1 MRNCNL
7 LRLFALSG
15 FLLLAALPHHA
26 VAQWP
31 TLDISSIKEGISTN
45 IELVKQSKVVTD
57 AMATAGKINAGIGD
71 AKASVSKFAG
81 DNLAK
86 AQEKMK
92 KLQEEKERIEKK
104 KEQYEKIKKDI
115 QEKKEAIEDYKR
127 QAEALKA
134 DAQGYIDD
142 AKEMK
147 DAAKD
152 AVSMA
157 KDKVSSVK
165 DDISSA
171 SSSVGISSENA
182 DLNTTSAVAEAEPQM
197 TVSGRTAFGS
207 VQSGTEYR
215 VAAPTSDAKNYGEA
229 ISETSAVAGISEIA
243 EDDTAE
249 ADVQA
254 LAEEQL
260 RLKEEQEALDKEKA
274 ELEVDAMFAKTPEE
288 KAAVEEKMKA
298 LDAKYEDLNGRM
310 SENAAQLAAAQEQ
323 TAAEAAVETPA
334 ENKAVP
340 AGRRPFGMPEKAAA
354 VTDENNDDKQPV
366 DEREK
371 DEDKEPQ
378 PFHRA
383 KILDGETSTKMEIPE
398 PHTPKILE
406 GETSTKMDVP
416 ESHRAKILDT
426 YEAPVDHTP
435 KILEQSRQQ
444 SGNSSG
450 GFRKR
455 AVQKSSALQNGR
467 HYASRSFS
475 ETMVFADLT
484 GDSVPDGTVNGV
496 FILSDRLAQECEIN
510 VADLEDE
517 KVMDECI
524 KKLVKAKS
532 DNDAAIAQEAAAVY
546 KTIMQETVNA
556 LIAES
561 MAQKN
566 EAANYETKVLEEM
579 EKKIAQTK
587 NSRDD
592 TGGLSLTNMETQ
604 YLLNRILTI
613 YAGEMSLNAL
623 KEISSFDK
631 SYYQDGDDEE
641 TGEEK

>member
-7 LRLFALSG
+7 LRLLTLSG
-15 FLLLAALPHHA
+15 FLSLAVLPRHA
-26 VAQWP
+26 AAQWP
-31 TLDISSIKEGISTN
+31 TLDISSVKEGISTN

-104 KEQYEKIKKDI
+104 KEEYEKIKKEI
-115 QEKKEAIEDYKR
+115 EEKKEAMEDYKR

-134 DAQGYIDD
+134 DAEGYIAD

-147 DAAKD
+147 DAASD
-152 AVSMA
+152 VVST
-157 KDKVSSVK
+157 VK
-165 DDISSA
+165 DDVSSA
-171 SSSVGISSENA
+171 SSSAGISSGNA
-182 DLNTTSAVAEAEPQM
+182 DLNTTSAVAEAEPQ
-197 TVSGRTAFGS
+197 TAVSGRTAFGS
-207 VQSGTEYR
+207 AQSESGYQ

-229 ISETSAVAGISEIA
+229 VSETSAVAGISEVA

-260 RLKEEQEALDKEKA
+260 KLKEEQEALDKEKA

-354 VTDENNDDKQPV
+354 VTNENNDDKQPV
-366 DEREK
+366 DEKEK

-398 PHTPKILE
+398 
-406 GETSTKMDVP
+406 
-416 ESHRAKILDT
+416 SHRAKILDT
-426 YEAPVDHTP
+426 YDAPVDHTP

-455 AVQKSSALQNGR
+455 AVQRSSALQNGR

-475 ETMVFADLT
+475 ETMVFADLA
-484 GDSVPDGTVNGV
+484 GGSVPDGTVNGV

-532 DNDAAIAQEAAAVY
+532 DNDASIAQEATAVY
-546 KTIMQETVNA
+546 KTIMQETVNG

-613 YAGEMSLNAL
+613 YAGQLTLDTLN
-623 KEISSFDK
+623 EVSGFDK

>member
-7 LRLFALSG
+7 LRLLTLSG
-15 FLLLAALPHHA
+15 FLSLAVLPRHA
-26 VAQWP
+26 AAQWP
-31 TLDISSIKEGISTN
+31 TLDISSVKEGISTN

-104 KEQYEKIKKDI
+104 KEEYEKIKKEI
-115 QEKKEAIEDYKR
+115 EEKKEAMEDYKR

-134 DAQGYIDD
+134 DAEGYVAD

-147 DAAKD
+147 DAAAD
-152 AVSMA
+152 VVST
-157 KDKVSSVK
+157 VK
-165 DDISSA
+165 DDVSSA
-171 SSSVGISSENA
+171 SSSAGVSSGNA
-182 DLNTTSAVAEAEPQM
+182 DLNTTSAVAEAEPQ
-197 TVSGRTAFGS
+197 TAVSGRTAFGS
-207 VQSGTEYR
+207 VQSESEYQ

-229 ISETSAVAGISEIA
+229 VSETSAVAGISEIA

-310 SENAAQLAAAQEQ
+310 SENAAQLTAAQEQ
-323 TAAEAAVETPA
+323 TVAEAAVETPG

-354 VTDENNDDKQPV
+354 VTNENNDDKQPV
-366 DEREK
+366 DEKEK

-383 KILDGETSTKMEIPE
+383 KILDGETSTKMEI
-398 PHTPKILE
+398 
-406 GETSTKMDVP
+406 P

-455 AVQKSSALQNGR
+455 AVQRSSALQNGR

>member
-1 MRNCNL
+1 MPWP
-7 LRLFALSG
+7 
-15 FLLLAALPHHA
+15 LPA
-26 VAQWP
+26 KSMPV
-31 TLDISSIKEGISTN
+31 L
-45 IELVKQSKVVTD
+45 
-57 AMATAGKINAGIGD
+57 

-104 KEQYEKIKKDI
+104 KEEYEKIKKEI
-115 QEKKEAIEDYKR
+115 EEKKEAMEDYKR

-134 DAQGYIDD
+134 DAEGYIAD

-147 DAAKD
+147 DAASD
-152 AVSMA
+152 VIST
-157 KDKVSSVK
+157 VK
-165 DDISSA
+165 DDVSSA
-171 SSSVGISSENA
+171 SSSAGVSSGNA
-182 DLNTTSAVAEAEPQM
+182 DLNTTSAVAEAEPQ
-197 TVSGRTAFGS
+197 TAVSGRTAFGS
-207 VQSGTEYR
+207 VQSESEYQ

-229 ISETSAVAGISEIA
+229 VSETSAVAGISEIA

-398 PHTPKILE
+398 
-406 GETSTKMDVP
+406 
-416 ESHRAKILDT
+416 SHRAKILDT

-455 AVQKSSALQNGR
+455 AVQRSSALQNGR

-475 ETMVFADLT
+475 ETMVFADLA
-484 GDSVPDGTVNGV
+484 GGSVPDGTVNGV

-532 DNDAAIAQEAAAVY
+532 DNDASIAQEATAVY
-546 KTIMQETVNA
+546 KTIMQETVNG

-613 YAGEMSLNAL
+613 YAGQLTLDTLN
-623 KEISSFDK
+623 EVSGFDK

>member
-7 LRLFALSG
+7 LRLLTLSG
-15 FLLLAALPHHA
+15 FLSLAVLPRHA
-26 VAQWP
+26 AAQWP
-31 TLDISSIKEGISTN
+31 TLDISSVKEGISTN

-57 AMATAGKINAGIGD
+57 AMATAGKINAGIGE

-104 KEQYEKIKKDI
+104 KEEYEKIKKEI
-115 QEKKEAIEDYKR
+115 EEKKEAMEDYKR

-134 DAQGYIDD
+134 DAEGYIAD

-147 DAAKD
+147 DAASD
-152 AVSMA
+152 VIST
-157 KDKVSSVK
+157 VK
-165 DDISSA
+165 DDVSSA
-171 SSSVGISSENA
+171 SSSAGVSSGNA
-182 DLNTTSAVAEAEPQM
+182 DLNMTSAVAEAEPQ
-197 TVSGRTAFGS
+197 TAVSGRTAFGS
-207 VQSGTEYR
+207 AQPEAEYQ
-215 VAAPTSDAKNYGEA
+215 VAAPTSDAKNYGETV
-229 ISETSAVAGISEIA
+229 SETSAVAGISEVA

-366 DEREK
+366 DEKEK

-383 KILDGETSTKMEIPE
+383 KILDGETSTKMEI
-398 PHTPKILE
+398 
-406 GETSTKMDVP
+406 P

-455 AVQKSSALQNGR
+455 AVQRSSALQNGR
-467 HYASRSFS
+467 HYASHSFS
-475 ETMVFADLT
+475 ETMVFADLA
-484 GDSVPDGTVNGV
+484 GGSVPDGTVNGV

-532 DNDAAIAQEAAAVY
+532 DNDASIAQEATAVY
-546 KTIMQETVNA
+546 KTIMQETVNG

-613 YAGEMSLNAL
+613 YAGQLTLDTLN
-623 KEISSFDK
+623 EVSGFDK

-641 TGEEK
+641 TGEE

>member
-229 ISETSAVAGISEIA
+229 VSETSAVAGISEVA
-243 EDDTAE
+243 EDDASET
-249 ADVQA
+249 DVQA
-254 LAEEQL
+254 LTEEQL
-260 RLKEEQEALDKEKA
+260 KLKEEQEALDKEKA

-310 SENAAQLAAAQEQ
+310 AENAAQLAAAQEQ
-323 TAAEAAVETPA
+323 PAAEATVETPA
-334 ENKAVP
+334 ETKAVP
-340 AGRRPFGMPEKAAA
+340 AGRRPFGMPEKAD
-354 VTDENNDDKQPV
+354 TDENNDEKQPV

-383 KILDGETSTKMEIPE
+383 KILDGETSTKMEI
-398 PHTPKILE
+398 
-406 GETSTKMDVP
+406 P

-455 AVQKSSALQNGR
+455 AVQRSSALQNGC

-475 ETMVFADLT
+475 ETMVFADLA
-484 GDSVPDGTVNGV
+484 GGSVPDGTVNGV

-532 DNDAAIAQEAAAVY
+532 DNDASIAQEATAVY
-546 KTIMQETVNA
+546 KTIMQETVNG

-613 YAGEMSLNAL
+613 YAGQLTLDTLN
-623 KEISSFDK
+623 EVSGFDK

>member
-1 MRNCNL
+1 MRL
-7 LRLFALSG
+7 LTLSG
-15 FLLLAALPHHA
+15 FLSLAVLPRHA
-26 VAQWP
+26 AAQWP
-31 TLDISSIKEGISTN
+31 TLDISSVKEGISTN

-57 AMATAGKINAGIGD
+57 AMATAGKINAGIGE

-104 KEQYEKIKKDI
+104 KEEYEKIKKEI
-115 QEKKEAIEDYKR
+115 EEKKEAMEDYKR

-134 DAQGYIDD
+134 DAEGYIAD

-147 DAAKD
+147 DAASD
-152 AVSMA
+152 VIST
-157 KDKVSSVK
+157 VK
-165 DDISSA
+165 DDVSSA
-171 SSSVGISSENA
+171 SSSAGVSSGNA
-182 DLNTTSAVAEAEPQM
+182 DLNTTSAVAEAEPQ
-197 TVSGRTAFGS
+197 TAVSGRTAFGS
-207 VQSGTEYR
+207 VQSESEYQ

-229 ISETSAVAGISEIA
+229 VSETSAVAGISEIA

-398 PHTPKILE
+398 
-406 GETSTKMDVP
+406 
-416 ESHRAKILDT
+416 SHRAKILDT

-455 AVQKSSALQNGR
+455 AVQRSSALQNGR

-475 ETMVFADLT
+475 ETMVFADLA
-484 GDSVPDGTVNGV
+484 GGSVPDGTVNGV

-532 DNDAAIAQEAAAVY
+532 DNDASIAQEATAVY
-546 KTIMQETVNA
+546 KTIMQETVNG

-613 YAGEMSLNAL
+613 YAGQLTLDTLN
-623 KEISSFDK
+623 EVSGFDK

-641 TGEEK
+641 TGEE

>member
-7 LRLFALSG
+7 LRLLTLSG
-15 FLLLAALPHHA
+15 FLSLAVLPRHA
-26 VAQWP
+26 AAQWP
-31 TLDISSIKEGISTN
+31 TLDISSVKEGISTN

-104 KEQYEKIKKDI
+104 KEEYEKIKKEI
-115 QEKKEAIEDYKR
+115 EEKKEAMEDYKR

-134 DAQGYIDD
+134 DAEGYIAD

-147 DAAKD
+147 DAASD
-152 AVSMA
+152 VVST
-157 KDKVSSVK
+157 VK
-165 DDISSA
+165 DDVSSA
-171 SSSVGISSENA
+171 SSSAGISSGNA
-182 DLNTTSAVAEAEPQM
+182 DLNTTSAVAEAEPQ
-197 TVSGRTAFGS
+197 TAVSGRTAFGS
-207 VQSGTEYR
+207 AQSESGYQ

-229 ISETSAVAGISEIA
+229 VSETSAVAGISEVA
-243 EDDTAE
+243 EDDTAK

-254 LAEEQL
+254 LTEEQL
-260 RLKEEQEALDKEKA
+260 KLKEEQEALDKEKA

-398 PHTPKILE
+398 
-406 GETSTKMDVP
+406 
-416 ESHRAKILDT
+416 SHRAKILDT

-455 AVQKSSALQNGR
+455 AVQRSSALQNGR

-475 ETMVFADLT
+475 ETMVFADLA
-484 GDSVPDGTVNGV
+484 GGSVPDGTVNGV

-532 DNDAAIAQEAAAVY
+532 DNDASIAQEATAVY
-546 KTIMQETVNA
+546 KTIMQETVNG

-613 YAGEMSLNAL
+613 YAGQLTLDTLN
-623 KEISSFDK
+623 EVSGFDK

>member
-7 LRLFALSG
+7 LRLLTLSG
-15 FLLLAALPHHA
+15 FLSLAVLPRHA
-26 VAQWP
+26 AAQWP
-31 TLDISSIKEGISTN
+31 TLDISSVKEGISTN

-57 AMATAGKINAGIGD
+57 AMATAGKINAGIGE

-104 KEQYEKIKKDI
+104 KEEYEKIKKEI
-115 QEKKEAIEDYKR
+115 EEKKEAMEDYKR

-134 DAQGYIDD
+134 DAEGYVAD

-147 DAAKD
+147 DAAAD
-152 AVSMA
+152 VVST
-157 KDKVSSVK
+157 VK
-165 DDISSA
+165 DDVSSA
-171 SSSVGISSENA
+171 SSSAGVSSGNA
-182 DLNTTSAVAEAEPQM
+182 DLNTTSAVAEAEPQ
-197 TVSGRTAFGS
+197 TAVSGRTAFGS
-207 VQSGTEYR
+207 VQSESEYQ

-229 ISETSAVAGISEIA
+229 VSETSAVAGISEIA

-310 SENAAQLAAAQEQ
+310 SENAAQLTAAQEQ
-323 TAAEAAVETPA
+323 TVAEAAVETPG

-354 VTDENNDDKQPV
+354 VTNENNDDKQPV
-366 DEREK
+366 DEKEK

-383 KILDGETSTKMEIPE
+383 KILDGETSTKMEI
-398 PHTPKILE
+398 
-406 GETSTKMDVP
+406 P

-455 AVQKSSALQNGR
+455 AVQRSSALQNGR

-475 ETMVFADLT
+475 ETMVFADLA
-484 GDSVPDGTVNGV
+484 GGSVPDGTVNGV

-532 DNDAAIAQEAAAVY
+532 DNDASIAQEATAVY
-546 KTIMQETVNA
+546 KTIMQETVNG

-613 YAGEMSLNAL
+613 YAGQLTLDTLN
-623 KEISSFDK
+623 EVSGFDK

>member
-7 LRLFALSG
+7 LRLLTLSG
-15 FLLLAALPHHA
+15 FLSLAVLPRHA

-31 TLDISSIKEGISTN
+31 TLDISSVKEGISTN

-104 KEQYEKIKKDI
+104 KEEYEKIKKEI
-115 QEKKEAIEDYKR
+115 EEKKEAMEDYKR

-134 DAQGYIDD
+134 DAEGYIAD

-147 DAAKD
+147 DAASD
-152 AVSMA
+152 VIST
-157 KDKVSSVK
+157 VK
-165 DDISSA
+165 DDVSSA
-171 SSSVGISSENA
+171 SSSAGVSSGNA
-182 DLNTTSAVAEAEPQM
+182 DLNTTSAVAEAEPQ
-197 TVSGRTAFGS
+197 TAVSGRTAFGS
-207 VQSGTEYR
+207 VQSESEYQ

-229 ISETSAVAGISEIA
+229 VSETSAVAGISEIA

-398 PHTPKILE
+398 
-406 GETSTKMDVP
+406 
-416 ESHRAKILDT
+416 SHRAKILDT

-455 AVQKSSALQNGR
+455 AVQRSSALQNGR

-475 ETMVFADLT
+475 ETMVFADLA
-484 GDSVPDGTVNGV
+484 GGSVPDGTVNGV

-532 DNDAAIAQEAAAVY
+532 DNDASIAQEATAVY
-546 KTIMQETVNA
+546 KTIMQETVNG

-613 YAGEMSLNAL
+613 YAGQLTLDTLN
-623 KEISSFDK
+623 EVSGFDK

>member
-7 LRLFALSG
+7 LRLLTLSG
-15 FLLLAALPHHA
+15 FLSLAVLPRHA
-26 VAQWP
+26 AAQWP
-31 TLDISSIKEGISTN
+31 TLDISSVKEGISTN

-104 KEQYEKIKKDI
+104 KEEYEKIKKEI
-115 QEKKEAIEDYKR
+115 EEKKEAMEDYKR

-134 DAQGYIDD
+134 DAEGYIAD

-147 DAAKD
+147 DAASD
-152 AVSMA
+152 VVST
-157 KDKVSSVK
+157 VK
-165 DDISSA
+165 DDVSSA
-171 SSSVGISSENA
+171 SSSAGISSGNA
-182 DLNTTSAVAEAEPQM
+182 DLNTTSAVAEAEPQ
-197 TVSGRTAFGS
+197 TAVSGRTAFGS
-207 VQSGTEYR
+207 AQSESGYQ

-229 ISETSAVAGISEIA
+229 VSETSAVAGISEVA

-254 LAEEQL
+254 LAEEQS

-366 DEREK
+366 DEKEK

-398 PHTPKILE
+398 
-406 GETSTKMDVP
+406 S
-416 ESHRAKILDT
+416 
-426 YEAPVDHTP
+426 HTP

-455 AVQKSSALQNGR
+455 AVQRNSSLQNGR

-475 ETMVFADLT
+475 ETIVFADLA
-484 GDSVPDGTVNGV
+484 GGAVPDGTVNGV

-532 DNDAAIAQEAAAVY
+532 DNDASIAQEATAVY
-546 KTIMQETVNA
+546 KTIMQETVNG

-613 YAGEMSLNAL
+613 YAGQLTLDTLN
-623 KEISSFDK
+623 EVSGFDK

-641 TGEEK
+641 NGEEK

>member
-7 LRLFALSG
+7 LRLLTLSG
-15 FLLLAALPHHA
+15 FLSLAVLPRHA
-26 VAQWP
+26 AAQWP
-31 TLDISSIKEGISTN
+31 TLDISSVKEGISTN

-104 KEQYEKIKKDI
+104 KEEYEKIKKEI
-115 QEKKEAIEDYKR
+115 EEKKEAMEDYKR

-134 DAQGYIDD
+134 DAEGYIAD

-147 DAAKD
+147 DAASD
-152 AVSMA
+152 VVST
-157 KDKVSSVK
+157 VK
-165 DDISSA
+165 DDVSSA
-171 SSSVGISSENA
+171 SSSAGISSGNA
-182 DLNTTSAVAEAEPQM
+182 DLNTTSAVAEAEPQ
-197 TVSGRTAFGS
+197 TAVSGRTAFGS
-207 VQSGTEYR
+207 AQSESGYQ

-229 ISETSAVAGISEIA
+229 VSETSAVAGISEVA

-260 RLKEEQEALDKEKA
+260 KLKEEQEALDKEKA

-354 VTDENNDDKQPV
+354 VTNENNDDKQPV
-366 DEREK
+366 DEKEK

-383 KILDGETSTKMEIPE
+383 KILDGETSTKMEI
-398 PHTPKILE
+398 
-406 GETSTKMDVP
+406 P

-455 AVQKSSALQNGR
+455 AVQRSSALQNGR

-475 ETMVFADLT
+475 ETMVFADLA
-484 GDSVPDGTVNGV
+484 GGSVPDGTVNGV

-532 DNDAAIAQEAAAVY
+532 DNDASIAQEATAVY
-546 KTIMQETVNA
+546 KTIMQETVNG

-604 YLLNRILTI
+604 YLFNRTLTI
-613 YAGEMSLNAL
+613 YAGQLTLDTLN
-623 KEISSFDK
+623 EVSGFDK

>member
-7 LRLFALSG
+7 LRLLTLSG
-15 FLLLAALPHHA
+15 FLSLAVLPRHA
-26 VAQWP
+26 AAQWP
-31 TLDISSIKEGISTN
+31 TLDISSVKEGISTN

-57 AMATAGKINAGIGD
+57 AMATAGKINAGIGE

-104 KEQYEKIKKDI
+104 KEEYEKIKKEI
-115 QEKKEAIEDYKR
+115 EEKKEAMEDYKR

-134 DAQGYIDD
+134 DAEGYIAD

-147 DAAKD
+147 DAASD
-152 AVSMA
+152 VIST
-157 KDKVSSVK
+157 VK
-165 DDISSA
+165 DDVSSA
-171 SSSVGISSENA
+171 SSSAGVSSGNA
-182 DLNTTSAVAEAEPQM
+182 DLNMTSAVAEAEPQ
-197 TVSGRTAFGS
+197 TAVSGRTAFGS
-207 VQSGTEYR
+207 AQPEAEYQ
-215 VAAPTSDAKNYGEA
+215 VAAPTSDAKNYGETV
-229 ISETSAVAGISEIA
+229 SETSAVAGISEVA

-366 DEREK
+366 DEKEK

-383 KILDGETSTKMEIPE
+383 KILDGETSTKMEI
-398 PHTPKILE
+398 
-406 GETSTKMDVP
+406 P

-455 AVQKSSALQNGR
+455 AVQRSSALQNGR
-467 HYASRSFS
+467 HYASHSFS
-475 ETMVFADLT
+475 ETMVFADLA
-484 GDSVPDGTVNGV
+484 GGSVPDGTVNGV

-532 DNDAAIAQEAAAVY
+532 DNDASIAQEATAVY
-546 KTIMQETVNA
+546 KAIMQETVNG

-613 YAGEMSLNAL
+613 YAGQLTLDTLN
-623 KEISSFDK
+623 EVSGFDK

>member
-1 MRNCNL
+1 
-7 LRLFALSG
+7 
-15 FLLLAALPHHA
+15 
-26 VAQWP
+26 
-31 TLDISSIKEGISTN
+31 
-45 IELVKQSKVVTD
+45 
-57 AMATAGKINAGIGD
+57 
-71 AKASVSKFAG
+71 
-81 DNLAK
+81 
-86 AQEKMK
+86 
-92 KLQEEKERIEKK
+92 
-104 KEQYEKIKKDI
+104 
-115 QEKKEAIEDYKR
+115 
-127 QAEALKA
+127 
-134 DAQGYIDD
+134 
-142 AKEMK
+142 
-147 DAAKD
+147 
-152 AVSMA
+152 
-157 KDKVSSVK
+157 
-165 DDISSA
+165 
-171 SSSVGISSENA
+171 
-182 DLNTTSAVAEAEPQM
+182 
-197 TVSGRTAFGS
+197 
-207 VQSGTEYR
+207 
-215 VAAPTSDAKNYGEA
+215 
-229 ISETSAVAGISEIA
+229 
-243 EDDTAE
+243 
-249 ADVQA
+249 
-254 LAEEQL
+254 
-260 RLKEEQEALDKEKA
+260 
-274 ELEVDAMFAKTPEE
+274 
-288 KAAVEEKMKA
+288 
-298 LDAKYEDLNGRM
+298 
-310 SENAAQLAAAQEQ
+310 
-323 TAAEAAVETPA
+323 
-334 ENKAVP
+334 
-340 AGRRPFGMPEKAAA
+340 MPEKAAA

-398 PHTPKILE
+398 
-406 GETSTKMDVP
+406 
-416 ESHRAKILDT
+416 SHRAKILDT

-455 AVQKSSALQNGR
+455 AVQRSSALQNGR

-475 ETMVFADLT
+475 ETMVFADLA
-484 GDSVPDGTVNGV
+484 GGSVPDGTVNGV

-532 DNDAAIAQEAAAVY
+532 DNDAAVAQEAAAVY

>member
-7 LRLFALSG
+7 LRLLTLSG
-15 FLLLAALPHHA
+15 FLSLAVLPRHA
-26 VAQWP
+26 AAQWP
-31 TLDISSIKEGISTN
+31 TLDISSVKEGISTN

-104 KEQYEKIKKDI
+104 KEEYEKIKKEI
-115 QEKKEAIEDYKR
+115 EEKKEAMEDYKR

-134 DAQGYIDD
+134 DAEGYIAD

-147 DAAKD
+147 DAASD
-152 AVSMA
+152 VIST
-157 KDKVSSVK
+157 VK
-165 DDISSA
+165 DDVSSA
-171 SSSVGISSENA
+171 SSSAGVSSGNA
-182 DLNTTSAVAEAEPQM
+182 DLNTTSAVAEAEPQ
-197 TVSGRTAFGS
+197 TAVSGRTAFGS
-207 VQSGTEYR
+207 VQSESEYQ

-229 ISETSAVAGISEIA
+229 VSETSAVAGISEIA

-398 PHTPKILE
+398 
-406 GETSTKMDVP
+406 
-416 ESHRAKILDT
+416 SHRAKILDT

-455 AVQKSSALQNGR
+455 AVQRSSALQNGR

-475 ETMVFADLT
+475 ETMVFADLA
-484 GDSVPDGTVNGV
+484 GGSVPDGTVNGV

-532 DNDAAIAQEAAAVY
+532 DNDASIAQEATAVY
-546 KTIMQETVNA
+546 KTIMQETVNG

-613 YAGEMSLNAL
+613 YAGQLTLDTLN
-623 KEISSFDK
+623 EVSGFDK

-641 TGEEK
+641 TGEE

>member
-7 LRLFALSG
+7 LRLLTLSG
-15 FLLLAALPHHA
+15 FLSLAVLPRHA
-26 VAQWP
+26 AAQWP
-31 TLDISSIKEGISTN
+31 TLDISSVKEGISTN

-104 KEQYEKIKKDI
+104 KEEYEKIKKEI
-115 QEKKEAIEDYKR
+115 EEKKEAMEDYKR

-134 DAQGYIDD
+134 DAEGYIAD

-147 DAAKD
+147 DAASD
-152 AVSMA
+152 VIST
-157 KDKVSSVK
+157 VK
-165 DDISSA
+165 DDVSSA
-171 SSSVGISSENA
+171 SSSAGVSSGNA
-182 DLNTTSAVAEAEPQM
+182 DLNTTSAVAEAEPQ
-197 TVSGRTAFGS
+197 TAVSGRTAFGS
-207 VQSGTEYR
+207 VQSESEYQ

-229 ISETSAVAGISEIA
+229 VSETSAVAGISEIA

-366 DEREK
+366 DEKEK

-383 KILDGETSTKMEIPE
+383 KILDGETSTKMEI
-398 PHTPKILE
+398 
-406 GETSTKMDVP
+406 P

-455 AVQKSSALQNGR
+455 AVQRSSALQNGR

-475 ETMVFADLT
+475 ETMVFADLA
-484 GDSVPDGTVNGV
+484 GGSVPDGTVNGV

-532 DNDAAIAQEAAAVY
+532 DNDASIAQEATAVY
-546 KTIMQETVNA
+546 KTIMQETVNG

-613 YAGEMSLNAL
+613 YAGQLTLDTLN
-623 KEISSFDK
+623 EVSGFDK

>member
-7 LRLFALSG
+7 LRLLTLSG
-15 FLLLAALPHHA
+15 FLSLAVLPRHA
-26 VAQWP
+26 AAQWP
-31 TLDISSIKEGISTN
+31 TLDISSVKEGISTN

-71 AKASVSKFAG
+71 AKASVSKFVG

-104 KEQYEKIKKDI
+104 KEEYEKIKKEI
-115 QEKKEAIEDYKR
+115 EEKKEAMEDYKR

-134 DAQGYIDD
+134 DAEGYIAD

-147 DAAKD
+147 DAASD
-152 AVSMA
+152 VVST
-157 KDKVSSVK
+157 VK
-165 DDISSA
+165 DDVSSA
-171 SSSVGISSENA
+171 SSSAGISSGNA
-182 DLNTTSAVAEAEPQM
+182 DLNTTSAVAEAEPQ
-197 TVSGRTAFGS
+197 TAVSGRTAFGS
-207 VQSGTEYR
+207 AQSESGYQ

-229 ISETSAVAGISEIA
+229 VSETSAVAGISEVA

-254 LAEEQL
+254 LAEEQS

-288 KAAVEEKMKA
+288 KATVEEKMKA

-366 DEREK
+366 DEKEK

-398 PHTPKILE
+398 SHTPKILE

-455 AVQKSSALQNGR
+455 AVQRNSSLQNGR

-475 ETMVFADLT
+475 ETIVFADLA
-484 GDSVPDGTVNGV
+484 GGAVPDGTVNGV

-532 DNDAAIAQEAAAVY
+532 DNDASIAQEATAVY
-546 KTIMQETVNA
+546 KTIMQETVNG

-613 YAGEMSLNAL
+613 YAGQLTLDTLN
-623 KEISSFDK
+623 EVSGFDK
-631 SYYQDGDDEE
+631 SYYQDGNDEE
-641 TGEEK
+641 NGEEK

>member
-7 LRLFALSG
+7 LRLLTLSG
-15 FLLLAALPHHA
+15 FLSLAVLPRHA
-26 VAQWP
+26 AAQWP
-31 TLDISSIKEGISTN
+31 TLDISSVKEGISTN

-57 AMATAGKINAGIGD
+57 AMATAGKINAGIGE

-104 KEQYEKIKKDI
+104 KEEYEKIKKEI
-115 QEKKEAIEDYKR
+115 EEKKEAMEDYKR

-134 DAQGYIDD
+134 DAEGYIAD

-147 DAAKD
+147 DAASD
-152 AVSMA
+152 VIST
-157 KDKVSSVK
+157 VK
-165 DDISSA
+165 DDVSSA
-171 SSSVGISSENA
+171 SSSAGVSSGNA
-182 DLNTTSAVAEAEPQM
+182 DLNTTSAVAEAEPQ
-197 TVSGRTAFGS
+197 TAVSGRTAFGS
-207 VQSGTEYR
+207 VQSESEYQ

-229 ISETSAVAGISEIA
+229 VSETSAVAGISEIA

-323 TAAEAAVETPA
+323 TAAEAAVETSA

-340 AGRRPFGMPEKAAA
+340 AGRRPVGMPEKAAA

-398 PHTPKILE
+398 
-406 GETSTKMDVP
+406 
-416 ESHRAKILDT
+416 SHRAKILDT

-455 AVQKSSALQNGR
+455 AVQRSSALQNGR

-475 ETMVFADLT
+475 ETMVFADLA
-484 GDSVPDGTVNGV
+484 GGSVPDGTVNGV

-532 DNDAAIAQEAAAVY
+532 DNDAAVAQEAAAVY

>member
-7 LRLFALSG
+7 LRLLTLSG
-15 FLLLAALPHHA
+15 FLSLAVLPRHA
-26 VAQWP
+26 AAQWP
-31 TLDISSIKEGISTN
+31 TLDISSVKEGISTN

-57 AMATAGKINAGIGD
+57 AMATAGKINAGIGE

-104 KEQYEKIKKDI
+104 KEEYEKIKKEI
-115 QEKKEAIEDYKR
+115 EEKKEAMEDYKR

-134 DAQGYIDD
+134 DAEGYIAD

-147 DAAKD
+147 DAASD
-152 AVSMA
+152 VIST
-157 KDKVSSVK
+157 VK
-165 DDISSA
+165 DDVSSA
-171 SSSVGISSENA
+171 SSSAGVSSGNA
-182 DLNTTSAVAEAEPQM
+182 DLNMTSAVAEAEPQ
-197 TVSGRTAFGS
+197 TAVSGRTAFGS
-207 VQSGTEYR
+207 AQPEAEYQ
-215 VAAPTSDAKNYGEA
+215 VAALTSDAKNYGETV
-229 ISETSAVAGISEIA
+229 SETSAVAGISEVA

-366 DEREK
+366 DEKEK

-383 KILDGETSTKMEIPE
+383 KILDGETSTKMEI
-398 PHTPKILE
+398 
-406 GETSTKMDVP
+406 P

-455 AVQKSSALQNGR
+455 AVQRSSALQNGR
-467 HYASRSFS
+467 HYASHSFS
-475 ETMVFADLT
+475 ETMVFADLA
-484 GDSVPDGTVNGV
+484 GGSVPDGTVNGV

-532 DNDAAIAQEAAAVY
+532 DNDASIAQEATAVY
-546 KTIMQETVNA
+546 KTIMQETVNG

-613 YAGEMSLNAL
+613 YAGQLTLDTLN
-623 KEISSFDK
+623 EVSGFDK

>member
-1 MRNCNL
+1 MRL
-7 LRLFALSG
+7 LTLSG
-15 FLLLAALPHHA
+15 FLSLAVLPRHA
-26 VAQWP
+26 AAQWP
-31 TLDISSIKEGISTN
+31 TLDISSVKEGISTN

-57 AMATAGKINAGIGD
+57 AMATAGKINAGIGE

-104 KEQYEKIKKDI
+104 KEEYEKIKKEI
-115 QEKKEAIEDYKR
+115 EEKKEAMEDYKR

-134 DAQGYIDD
+134 DAEGYIAD

-147 DAAKD
+147 DAASD
-152 AVSMA
+152 VIST
-157 KDKVSSVK
+157 VK
-165 DDISSA
+165 DDVSSA
-171 SSSVGISSENA
+171 SSSAGVSSGNA
-182 DLNTTSAVAEAEPQM
+182 DLNMTSAVAEAEPQ
-197 TVSGRTAFGS
+197 TAVSGRTAFGS
-207 VQSGTEYR
+207 AQPEAEYQ
-215 VAAPTSDAKNYGEA
+215 VAALTSDAKNYGETV
-229 ISETSAVAGISEIA
+229 SETSAVAGISEVA

-366 DEREK
+366 DEKEK

-383 KILDGETSTKMEIPE
+383 KILDGETSTKMEI
-398 PHTPKILE
+398 
-406 GETSTKMDVP
+406 P

-455 AVQKSSALQNGR
+455 AVQRSSALQNGR
-467 HYASRSFS
+467 HYASHSFS
-475 ETMVFADLT
+475 ETMVFADLA
-484 GDSVPDGTVNGV
+484 GGSVPDGTVNGV

-532 DNDAAIAQEAAAVY
+532 DNDASIAQEATAVY
-546 KTIMQETVNA
+546 KTIMQETVNG

-613 YAGEMSLNAL
+613 YAGQLTLDTLN
-623 KEISSFDK
+623 EVSGFDK

>member
-229 ISETSAVAGISEIA
+229 VSETSAVAGISEVA
-243 EDDTAE
+243 EDDASET
-249 ADVQA
+249 DVQA
-254 LAEEQL
+254 LTEEQL
-260 RLKEEQEALDKEKA
+260 KLKEEQEALDKEKA

-310 SENAAQLAAAQEQ
+310 AENAAQLAAAQEQ
-323 TAAEAAVETPA
+323 PAAEATVETPA
-334 ENKAVP
+334 ETKAVP
-340 AGRRPFGMPEKAAA
+340 AGRRPFGMPEKAD
-354 VTDENNDDKQPV
+354 TDENNDEKQPV

-383 KILDGETSTKMEIPE
+383 KILDGETSTKMEI
-398 PHTPKILE
+398 
-406 GETSTKMDVP
+406 P

-455 AVQKSSALQNGR
+455 AVQRSSALQNGC

-475 ETMVFADLT
+475 ETMVFADLA
-484 GDSVPDGTVNGV
+484 GGAVPDGTVNGV

-532 DNDAAIAQEAAAVY
+532 DNDASIAQEATAVY
-546 KTIMQETVNA
+546 KTIMQETVNG

-613 YAGEMSLNAL
+613 YAGQLTLDTLN
-623 KEISSFDK
+623 EVSGFDK

>member
-1 MRNCNL
+1 MRL
-7 LRLFALSG
+7 LTLSG
-15 FLLLAALPHHA
+15 FLSLAVLPRHA
-26 VAQWP
+26 AAQWP
-31 TLDISSIKEGISTN
+31 TLDISSVKEGISTN

-57 AMATAGKINAGIGD
+57 AMATAGKINAGIGE

-104 KEQYEKIKKDI
+104 KEEYEKIKKEI
-115 QEKKEAIEDYKR
+115 EEKKEAMEDYKR

-134 DAQGYIDD
+134 DAEGYIAD

-147 DAAKD
+147 DAASD
-152 AVSMA
+152 VIST
-157 KDKVSSVK
+157 VK
-165 DDISSA
+165 DDVSSA
-171 SSSVGISSENA
+171 SSSAGVSSGNA
-182 DLNTTSAVAEAEPQM
+182 DLNTTSAVAEAEPQ
-197 TVSGRTAFGS
+197 TAVSGRTAFGS
-207 VQSGTEYR
+207 VQSESEYQ

-229 ISETSAVAGISEIA
+229 VSETSAVAGISEIA

-323 TAAEAAVETPA
+323 TAAEAAVETSA

-398 PHTPKILE
+398 
-406 GETSTKMDVP
+406 
-416 ESHRAKILDT
+416 SHRAKILDT

-455 AVQKSSALQNGR
+455 AVQRSSALQNGR

-475 ETMVFADLT
+475 ETMVFADLA
-484 GDSVPDGTVNGV
+484 GGSVPDGTVNGV

-532 DNDAAIAQEAAAVY
+532 DNDAAVAQEAAAVY

>member
-7 LRLFALSG
+7 LRLLTLSG
-15 FLLLAALPHHA
+15 FLSLAVLPRHA
-26 VAQWP
+26 AAQWP
-31 TLDISSIKEGISTN
+31 TLDISSVKEGISTN

-57 AMATAGKINAGIGD
+57 AMATAGKINAGIGE

-104 KEQYEKIKKDI
+104 KEEYEKIKKEI
-115 QEKKEAIEDYKR
+115 EEKKEAMEDYKR

-134 DAQGYIDD
+134 DAEGYIAD

-147 DAAKD
+147 DAASD
-152 AVSMA
+152 VIST
-157 KDKVSSVK
+157 VK
-165 DDISSA
+165 DDVSSA
-171 SSSVGISSENA
+171 SSSAGVSSGNA
-182 DLNTTSAVAEAEPQM
+182 DLNTTSAVAEAEPQ
-197 TVSGRTAFGS
+197 TAVSGRTAFGS
-207 VQSGTEYR
+207 VQSESEYQ

-229 ISETSAVAGISEIA
+229 VSETSAVAGISEIA

-323 TAAEAAVETPA
+323 TAAEAAVETSA

-398 PHTPKILE
+398 
-406 GETSTKMDVP
+406 
-416 ESHRAKILDT
+416 SHRAKILDT

-455 AVQKSSALQNGR
+455 AVQRSSSLQNGR

-475 ETMVFADLT
+475 ETIVFADLA
-484 GDSVPDGTVNGV
+484 GGAVPDGTVNGV

-532 DNDAAIAQEAAAVY
+532 DNDAAVAQEAAAVY

>member
-7 LRLFALSG
+7 LRLLTLSG
-15 FLLLAALPHHA
+15 FLSLAVLPRHA
-26 VAQWP
+26 AAQWP
-31 TLDISSIKEGISTN
+31 TLDISSVKEGISTN

-104 KEQYEKIKKDI
+104 KEEYEKIKKEI
-115 QEKKEAIEDYKR
+115 EEKKEAMEDYKR

-134 DAQGYIDD
+134 DAEGYVAD

-147 DAAKD
+147 DAAAD
-152 AVSMA
+152 VVST
-157 KDKVSSVK
+157 VK
-165 DDISSA
+165 DDVSSA
-171 SSSVGISSENA
+171 SSSAGVSSGNA
-182 DLNTTSAVAEAEPQM
+182 DLNTTSAVAEAEPQ
-197 TVSGRTAFGS
+197 TAVSGRTAFGS
-207 VQSGTEYR
+207 VQSESEYQ

-229 ISETSAVAGISEIA
+229 VSETSAVAGISEIA

-260 RLKEEQEALDKEKA
+260 KLKEEQEALDKEKA

-398 PHTPKILE
+398 
-406 GETSTKMDVP
+406 
-416 ESHRAKILDT
+416 SHRAKILDT

-455 AVQKSSALQNGR
+455 AVQRSSALQNGR

-475 ETMVFADLT
+475 ETMVFADLA
-484 GDSVPDGTVNGV
+484 GGSVPDGTVNGV

-532 DNDAAIAQEAAAVY
+532 DNDASIAQEATAVY
-546 KTIMQETVNA
+546 KTIMQETVNG

-613 YAGEMSLNAL
+613 YAGQLTLDTLN
-623 KEISSFDK
+623 EVSGFDK

>member
-7 LRLFALSG
+7 LRLLTLSG
-15 FLLLAALPHHA
+15 FLSLAVLPRHA
-26 VAQWP
+26 AAQWP
-31 TLDISSIKEGISTN
+31 TLDISSVKEGISTN

-104 KEQYEKIKKDI
+104 KEEYEKIKKEI
-115 QEKKEAIEDYKR
+115 EEKKEAMEDYKR

-134 DAQGYIDD
+134 DAEGYIAD

-147 DAAKD
+147 DAASD
-152 AVSMA
+152 VVST
-157 KDKVSSVK
+157 VK
-165 DDISSA
+165 DDVSSA
-171 SSSVGISSENA
+171 SSSAGISSGNA
-182 DLNTTSAVAEAEPQM
+182 DLNTTSAVAEAEPQ
-197 TVSGRTAFGS
+197 TAVSGRTAFGS
-207 VQSGTEYR
+207 AQSESGYQ

-229 ISETSAVAGISEIA
+229 VSETSAVAGISEVA

-260 RLKEEQEALDKEKA
+260 KLKEEQEALDKEKA

-340 AGRRPFGMPEKAAA
+340 AGRRPFEMPEKAAA
-354 VTDENNDDKQPV
+354 VTNENNDDKQPV
-366 DEREK
+366 DEKEK

-383 KILDGETSTKMEIPE
+383 KILDGETSTKMEI
-398 PHTPKILE
+398 
-406 GETSTKMDVP
+406 P

-455 AVQKSSALQNGR
+455 AVQRSSALQNGR

-475 ETMVFADLT
+475 ETMVFADLA
-484 GDSVPDGTVNGV
+484 GGSVPDGTVNGV

-532 DNDAAIAQEAAAVY
+532 DNDASIAQEATAVY
-546 KTIMQETVNA
+546 KTIMQETVNG

-613 YAGEMSLNAL
+613 YAGQLTLDTLN
-623 KEISSFDK
+623 EVSGFDK

>member
-7 LRLFALSG
+7 LRLLTLSG
-15 FLLLAALPHHA
+15 FLSLAVLPRHA
-26 VAQWP
+26 AAQWP
-31 TLDISSIKEGISTN
+31 TLDISSVKEGISTN

-57 AMATAGKINAGIGD
+57 AMATAGKINAGIGE

-104 KEQYEKIKKDI
+104 KEEYEKIKKEI
-115 QEKKEAIEDYKR
+115 EEKKEAMEDYKR

-134 DAQGYIDD
+134 DAEGYIAD

-147 DAAKD
+147 DAASD
-152 AVSMA
+152 VIST
-157 KDKVSSVK
+157 VK
-165 DDISSA
+165 DDVSSA
-171 SSSVGISSENA
+171 SSSAGVSSGNA
-182 DLNTTSAVAEAEPQM
+182 DLNTTSAVAEAEPQ
-197 TVSGRTAFGS
+197 TAVSGRTAFGS
-207 VQSGTEYR
+207 VQSESEYQ

-229 ISETSAVAGISEIA
+229 VSETSAVAGISEIA

-323 TAAEAAVETPA
+323 TAAEAAVETSA

-366 DEREK
+366 DEREN

-383 KILDGETSTKMEIPE
+383 KILDGETSTKMEI
-398 PHTPKILE
+398 
-406 GETSTKMDVP
+406 P

-455 AVQKSSALQNGR
+455 AVQRSSALQNGR

-475 ETMVFADLT
+475 ETMVFADLA
-484 GDSVPDGTVNGV
+484 GGSVPDGTVNGV

-532 DNDAAIAQEAAAVY
+532 DNDAAVAQEAAAVY

>member
-7 LRLFALSG
+7 LRLLTLSG
-15 FLLLAALPHHA
+15 FLSLAVLPRHA
-26 VAQWP
+26 AAQWP
-31 TLDISSIKEGISTN
+31 TLDISSVKEGISTN

-104 KEQYEKIKKDI
+104 KEEYEKIKKEI
-115 QEKKEAIEDYKR
+115 EEKKEAMEDYKR
-127 QAEALKA
+127 QDEALKA
-134 DAQGYIDD
+134 DAEGYIAD

-147 DAAKD
+147 DAASD
-152 AVSMA
+152 VIST
-157 KDKVSSVK
+157 VK
-165 DDISSA
+165 DDVSSA
-171 SSSVGISSENA
+171 SSSAGVSSGNA
-182 DLNTTSAVAEAEPQM
+182 DLNTTSAVAEAEPQ
-197 TVSGRTAFGS
+197 TAVSGRTAFGS
-207 VQSGTEYR
+207 VQSESEYQ

-229 ISETSAVAGISEIA
+229 VSETSAVAGISEIA

-398 PHTPKILE
+398 
-406 GETSTKMDVP
+406 
-416 ESHRAKILDT
+416 SHRAKILDT

-455 AVQKSSALQNGR
+455 AVQRSSALQNGR

-475 ETMVFADLT
+475 ETMVFADLA
-484 GDSVPDGTVNGV
+484 GGSVPDGTVNGV

-532 DNDAAIAQEAAAVY
+532 DNDASIAQEATAVY
-546 KTIMQETVNA
+546 KTIMQETVNG

-613 YAGEMSLNAL
+613 YAGQLTLDTLN
-623 KEISSFDK
+623 EVSGFDK

>member
-7 LRLFALSG
+7 LRLLTLSG
-15 FLLLAALPHHA
+15 FLSLAVLPRHA
-26 VAQWP
+26 AAQWP
-31 TLDISSIKEGISTN
+31 TLDISSVKEGISTN
-45 IELVKQSKVVTD
+45 IELVKKSKVVTD
-57 AMATAGKINAGIGD
+57 AMATAGKINAGIGE

-104 KEQYEKIKKDI
+104 KEEYEKIKKEI
-115 QEKKEAIEDYKR
+115 EEKKEAMEDYKR

-134 DAQGYIDD
+134 DAEGYIAD

-147 DAAKD
+147 DAASD
-152 AVSMA
+152 VIST
-157 KDKVSSVK
+157 VK
-165 DDISSA
+165 DDVSSA
-171 SSSVGISSENA
+171 SSSAGVSSGNA
-182 DLNTTSAVAEAEPQM
+182 DLNTTSAVAEAEPQ
-197 TVSGRTAFGS
+197 TAVSGRTAFGS
-207 VQSGTEYR
+207 VQSESEYQ

-229 ISETSAVAGISEIA
+229 VSETSAVAGISEIA

-398 PHTPKILE
+398 
-406 GETSTKMDVP
+406 
-416 ESHRAKILDT
+416 SHRAKILDT

-455 AVQKSSALQNGR
+455 AVQRSSALQNGR

-475 ETMVFADLT
+475 ETMVFADLA
-484 GDSVPDGTVNGV
+484 GGSVPDGTVNGV

-532 DNDAAIAQEAAAVY
+532 DNDASIAQEATAVY
-546 KTIMQETVNA
+546 KTIMQETVNG

-613 YAGEMSLNAL
+613 YAGQLTLDTLN
-623 KEISSFDK
+623 EVSGFDK

>member
-7 LRLFALSG
+7 LRLLTLSG
-15 FLLLAALPHHA
+15 FLSLAVLPRHA
-26 VAQWP
+26 AAQWP
-31 TLDISSIKEGISTN
+31 TLDISSVKEGISTN

-104 KEQYEKIKKDI
+104 KEEYEKIKKEI
-115 QEKKEAIEDYKR
+115 EEKKEAMEDYKR

-134 DAQGYIDD
+134 DAEGYIAD

-147 DAAKD
+147 DAASD
-152 AVSMA
+152 VVST
-157 KDKVSSVK
+157 VK
-165 DDISSA
+165 DDVSSA
-171 SSSVGISSENA
+171 SSSAGVSSGNA
-182 DLNTTSAVAEAEPQM
+182 DLNTTSAVAEAEPQ
-197 TVSGRTAFGS
+197 TAVSGRTAFGS
-207 VQSGTEYR
+207 VQSESEYQ

-229 ISETSAVAGISEIA
+229 VSETSAVAGISEIA

-398 PHTPKILE
+398 
-406 GETSTKMDVP
+406 
-416 ESHRAKILDT
+416 SHRAKILDT

-455 AVQKSSALQNGR
+455 AVQRSSALQNGR

-475 ETMVFADLT
+475 ETMVFADLA
-484 GDSVPDGTVNGV
+484 GGSVPDGTVNGV

-532 DNDAAIAQEAAAVY
+532 DNDASIAQEATAVY
-546 KTIMQETVNA
+546 KTIMQETVNG

-613 YAGEMSLNAL
+613 YAGQLTLDTLN
-623 KEISSFDK
+623 EVSGFDK

>member
-7 LRLFALSG
+7 LRLLTLSG
-15 FLLLAALPHHA
+15 FLSLAVLPRHA
-26 VAQWP
+26 AAQWP
-31 TLDISSIKEGISTN
+31 TLDISSVKEGISTN

-57 AMATAGKINAGIGD
+57 AMATAGKINAGIGE

-104 KEQYEKIKKDI
+104 KEEYEKIKKEI
-115 QEKKEAIEDYKR
+115 EEKKEAMEDYKR

-134 DAQGYIDD
+134 DAEGYAD

-147 DAAKD
+147 DAASD
-152 AVSMA
+152 VIST
-157 KDKVSSVK
+157 VK
-165 DDISSA
+165 DDVSSA
-171 SSSVGISSENA
+171 SSSAGVSSGNA
-182 DLNTTSAVAEAEPQM
+182 DLNTTSAVAEAEPQ
-197 TVSGRTAFGS
+197 TAVSGRTAFGS
-207 VQSGTEYR
+207 VQSESEYQ

-229 ISETSAVAGISEIA
+229 VSETSAVAGISEIA

-323 TAAEAAVETPA
+323 TAAEAAVETSA

-398 PHTPKILE
+398 
-406 GETSTKMDVP
+406 
-416 ESHRAKILDT
+416 SHRAKILDT

-455 AVQKSSALQNGR
+455 AVQRSSALQNGR

-475 ETMVFADLT
+475 ETMVFADLA
-484 GDSVPDGTVNGV
+484 GGSVPDGTVNGV

-532 DNDAAIAQEAAAVY
+532 DNDAAVAQEAAAVY

>member
-1 MRNCNL
+1 M
-7 LRLFALSG
+7 
-15 FLLLAALPHHA
+15 
-26 VAQWP
+26 
-31 TLDISSIKEGISTN
+31 
-45 IELVKQSKVVTD
+45 
-57 AMATAGKINAGIGD
+57 
-71 AKASVSKFAG
+71 
-81 DNLAK
+81 
-86 AQEKMK
+86 
-92 KLQEEKERIEKK
+92 
-104 KEQYEKIKKDI
+104 
-115 QEKKEAIEDYKR
+115 
-127 QAEALKA
+127 
-134 DAQGYIDD
+134 
-142 AKEMK
+142 
-147 DAAKD
+147 
-152 AVSMA
+152 
-157 KDKVSSVK
+157 
-165 DDISSA
+165 
-171 SSSVGISSENA
+171 
-182 DLNTTSAVAEAEPQM
+182 
-197 TVSGRTAFGS
+197 
-207 VQSGTEYR
+207 
-215 VAAPTSDAKNYGEA
+215 
-229 ISETSAVAGISEIA
+229 
-243 EDDTAE
+243 
-249 ADVQA
+249 
-254 LAEEQL
+254 
-260 RLKEEQEALDKEKA
+260 DKEKA

-340 AGRRPFGMPEKAAA
+340 AGRHPFGMPEKAAA

-398 PHTPKILE
+398 
-406 GETSTKMDVP
+406 
-416 ESHRAKILDT
+416 SHRAKILDT

-455 AVQKSSALQNGR
+455 AVQRSSALQNGR

-475 ETMVFADLT
+475 ETMVFADLA
-484 GDSVPDGTVNGV
+484 GGSVPDGTVNGV

-532 DNDAAIAQEAAAVY
+532 DNDAAVAQEAAAVY

-623 KEISSFDK
+623 KEFSSFVK
-631 SYYQDGDDEE
+631 SYYQAGDDEE

>member
-1 MRNCNL
+1 
-7 LRLFALSG
+7 LRLLTLSG
-15 FLLLAALPHHA
+15 FLSLAVLPRHA
-26 VAQWP
+26 AAQWP
-31 TLDISSIKEGISTN
+31 TLDISSVKEGISTN

-57 AMATAGKINAGIGD
+57 AMATAGKINAGIGE

-104 KEQYEKIKKDI
+104 KEEYEKIKKEI
-115 QEKKEAIEDYKR
+115 EEKKEAMEDYKR

-134 DAQGYIDD
+134 DAEGYIAD

-147 DAAKD
+147 DAASD
-152 AVSMA
+152 VIST
-157 KDKVSSVK
+157 VK
-165 DDISSA
+165 DDVSSA
-171 SSSVGISSENA
+171 SSSAGVSSGNA
-182 DLNTTSAVAEAEPQM
+182 DLNTTSAVAEAEPQ
-197 TVSGRTAFGS
+197 TAVSGRTAFGS
-207 VQSGTEYR
+207 VQSESEYQ

-229 ISETSAVAGISEIA
+229 VSETSAVAGISEIA

-323 TAAEAAVETPA
+323 TAAEAAVETSA

-398 PHTPKILE
+398 
-406 GETSTKMDVP
+406 
-416 ESHRAKILDT
+416 SHRAKILDT

-455 AVQKSSALQNGR
+455 AVQRSSALQNGR

-475 ETMVFADLT
+475 ETMVFADLA
-484 GDSVPDGTVNGV
+484 GGSVPDGTVNGV

-532 DNDAAIAQEAAAVY
+532 DNDAAVAQEAAAVY

>member
-7 LRLFALSG
+7 LRLLTLSG
-15 FLLLAALPHHA
+15 FLSLAVLPRHA
-26 VAQWP
+26 AAQWP
-31 TLDISSIKEGISTN
+31 TLDISSVKEGISTN

-57 AMATAGKINAGIGD
+57 AMATAGKINAGIGE

-104 KEQYEKIKKDI
+104 KEEYEKIKKEI
-115 QEKKEAIEDYKR
+115 EEKKEAMEDYKR

-134 DAQGYIDD
+134 DAEGYIAD

-147 DAAKD
+147 DAASD
-152 AVSMA
+152 VIST
-157 KDKVSSVK
+157 VK
-165 DDISSA
+165 DDVSSA
-171 SSSVGISSENA
+171 SSSAGVSSGNA
-182 DLNTTSAVAEAEPQM
+182 DLNTTSAVAEAEPQ
-197 TVSGRTAFGS
+197 TAVSGRTAFGS
-207 VQSGTEYR
+207 VQSESEYQ

-229 ISETSAVAGISEIA
+229 VSETSAVAGISEIA

-260 RLKEEQEALDKEKA
+260 RLKEEQEALDKEKS

-398 PHTPKILE
+398 
-406 GETSTKMDVP
+406 
-416 ESHRAKILDT
+416 SHRAKILDT

-455 AVQKSSALQNGR
+455 AVQRSSALQNGR

-475 ETMVFADLT
+475 ETMVFADLA
-484 GDSVPDGTVNGV
+484 GGSVPDGTVNGV

-532 DNDAAIAQEAAAVY
+532 DNDASIAQEATAVY
-546 KTIMQETVNA
+546 KTIMQETVNG

-613 YAGEMSLNAL
+613 YAGQLTLDTLN
-623 KEISSFDK
+623 EVSGFDK

>member
-7 LRLFALSG
+7 LRLLTLSG
-15 FLLLAALPHHA
+15 FLSLAVLPRHA
-26 VAQWP
+26 AAQWP
-31 TLDISSIKEGISTN
+31 TLDISSVKEGISTN

-104 KEQYEKIKKDI
+104 KEEYEKIKKEI
-115 QEKKEAIEDYKR
+115 EEKKEAMEDYKR

-134 DAQGYIDD
+134 DAEGYIAD

-147 DAAKD
+147 DAASD
-152 AVSMA
+152 VVST
-157 KDKVSSVK
+157 VK
-165 DDISSA
+165 DDVSSA
-171 SSSVGISSENA
+171 SSSAGISSGNA
-182 DLNTTSAVAEAEPQM
+182 DLNTTSAVAEAEPQ
-197 TVSGRTAFGS
+197 TAVSGRTAFGS
-207 VQSGTEYR
+207 AQSESGYQ

-229 ISETSAVAGISEIA
+229 VSETSAVAGISEVA

-254 LAEEQL
+254 LAEEQS

-288 KAAVEEKMKA
+288 KATVEEKMKA

-398 PHTPKILE
+398 
-406 GETSTKMDVP
+406 
-416 ESHRAKILDT
+416 SHRAKILDT

-455 AVQKSSALQNGR
+455 AVQRSSALQNGR

-475 ETMVFADLT
+475 ETMVFADLA
-484 GDSVPDGTVNGV
+484 GGSVPDGTVNGV

-532 DNDAAIAQEAAAVY
+532 DNDASIAQEATAVY
-546 KTIMQETVNA
+546 KTIMQETVNG

-613 YAGEMSLNAL
+613 YAGQLTLDTLN
-623 KEISSFDK
+623 EVSGFDK

>member
-7 LRLFALSG
+7 LRLLTLSG
-15 FLLLAALPHHA
+15 FLSLAVLPRHA
-26 VAQWP
+26 AAQWP
-31 TLDISSIKEGISTN
+31 TLDISSVKEGISTN

-104 KEQYEKIKKDI
+104 KEEYEKIKKEI
-115 QEKKEAIEDYKR
+115 EEKKEAMEDYKR

-134 DAQGYIDD
+134 DAEGYIAD

-147 DAAKD
+147 DAASD
-152 AVSMA
+152 VVST
-157 KDKVSSVK
+157 VK
-165 DDISSA
+165 DDVSSA
-171 SSSVGISSENA
+171 SSSAGISSGNA
-182 DLNTTSAVAEAEPQM
+182 DLNTTSAVAEAEPQ
-197 TVSGRTAFGS
+197 TAVSGRTAFGS
-207 VQSGTEYR
+207 AQSESGYQ

-229 ISETSAVAGISEIA
+229 VSETSAVAGISEIA

-398 PHTPKILE
+398 
-406 GETSTKMDVP
+406 
-416 ESHRAKILDT
+416 SHRAKILDT

-455 AVQKSSALQNGR
+455 AVQRSSALQNGR

-475 ETMVFADLT
+475 ETMVFADLA
-484 GDSVPDGTVNGV
+484 GGSVPDGTVNGV

-532 DNDAAIAQEAAAVY
+532 DNDASIAQEATAVY
-546 KTIMQETVNA
+546 KTIMQETVNG

-613 YAGEMSLNAL
+613 YAGQLTLDTLN
-623 KEISSFDK
+623 EVSGFDK

>member
-7 LRLFALSG
+7 LRLLTLSG
-15 FLLLAALPHHA
+15 FLSLAVLPRHA
-26 VAQWP
+26 AAQWP
-31 TLDISSIKEGISTN
+31 TLDISSVKEGISTN

-104 KEQYEKIKKDI
+104 KEEYEKIKKEI
-115 QEKKEAIEDYKR
+115 EEKKEAMEDYKR

-134 DAQGYIDD
+134 DAEGYIAD

-147 DAAKD
+147 DAASD
-152 AVSMA
+152 VIST
-157 KDKVSSVK
+157 VK
-165 DDISSA
+165 DDVSSA
-171 SSSVGISSENA
+171 SSSAGVSSGNA
-182 DLNTTSAVAEAEPQM
+182 DLNTTSAVAEAEPQ
-197 TVSGRTAFGS
+197 TAVSGRTAFGS
-207 VQSGTEYR
+207 VQSESEYQ

-229 ISETSAVAGISEIA
+229 VSETSAVAGISEIA

-398 PHTPKILE
+398 
-406 GETSTKMDVP
+406 
-416 ESHRAKILDT
+416 SHRAKILDT

-455 AVQKSSALQNGR
+455 AVQRSSALQNGR

-475 ETMVFADLT
+475 ETMVFADLA
-484 GDSVPDGTVNGV
+484 GGSVPDGTVNGV

-532 DNDAAIAQEAAAVY
+532 DNDASIAQEATAVY
-546 KTIMQETVNA
+546 KTIMQETVNG

-613 YAGEMSLNAL
+613 YAGQLTLDTLN
-623 KEISSFDK
+623 EVSGFDK